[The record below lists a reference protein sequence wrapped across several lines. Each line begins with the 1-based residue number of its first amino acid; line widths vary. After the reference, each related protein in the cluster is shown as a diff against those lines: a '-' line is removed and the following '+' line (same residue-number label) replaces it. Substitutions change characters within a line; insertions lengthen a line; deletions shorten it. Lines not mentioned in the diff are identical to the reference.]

1 MPKADWGLS
10 AGTVSDFDREK
21 QFTPYQG
28 PLPPN
33 AVYAWKVV
41 NAYYA
46 AATGE
51 KLPQLRLLLSLEPR
65 DRSEKKYAG
74 FMCMAM
80 APVGDN
86 TGFRYVPF
94 LDAIGVSESDF
105 FNRTDVDGEGRIRKI
120 GKWLNNGKTVVAA
133 QLEDNDYEGSKY
145 PKAIGWVGEL
155 TAYEPDEDEEDDEEE
170 YDEDDTEEDEE
181 YEEDDEEEEEEPE
194 PPRRRS
200 SARKAAPAKTTRR
213 SRR

>member
-1 MPKADWGLS
+1 MPRAQWGLS
-10 AGTVSDFDREK
+10 AGTVSDFDRDK
-21 QFTPYQG
+21 QFKPYQG

-33 AVYAWKVV
+33 AVYAWRVV

-46 AATGE
+46 AATD
-51 KLPQLRLLLSLEPR
+51 KNLPQLRLLLSLEPR
-65 DRSEKKYAG
+65 ERKENRYKG

-94 LDAIGVSESDF
+94 LDAIGVSENDF
-105 FNRTDVDGEGRIRKI
+105 LNRTDVDGEGRIRKI
-120 GKWLNNGKTVVAA
+120 GKWVNNGKTLVAG

-145 PKAIGWVGEL
+145 PKQIGWVGEL
-155 TAYEPDEDEEDDEEE
+155 EEYEPDEEEDEEE
-170 YDEDDTEEDEE
+170 YDEDDTEEEEDEE
-181 YEEDDEEEEEEPE
+181 YEEDDEEEEEEPPP
-194 PPRRRS
+194 PPRRS
-200 SARKAAPAKTTRR
+200 TRKAATR